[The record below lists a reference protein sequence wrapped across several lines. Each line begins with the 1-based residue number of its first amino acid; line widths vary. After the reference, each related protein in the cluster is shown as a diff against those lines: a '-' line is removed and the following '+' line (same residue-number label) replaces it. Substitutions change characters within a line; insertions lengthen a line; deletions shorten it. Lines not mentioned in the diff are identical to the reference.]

1 MHNPHPVPNRR
12 PAVDNVLERFIKL
25 NDEQRL
31 VSNEKILRVAT
42 DSLKVSKALQDYTI
56 DARVGGDLTENNR
69 LIKKAQE
76 RVKSAKIVFTTCAGA
91 GLGILRKP
99 DFDVV
104 IIDEASQIT
113 EACALIPL
121 VKGCKKAV
129 LVGDQCVFLL
139 CSSGSDIHFAQ
150 RSTSADGSEYGKGAA
165 ARRFDARAAL
175 HRSKCWRDVQDDAE
189 REFAPDTP
197 QAFGTLIT
205 PFASR
210 SNTDSQDSSRSSLQT
225 SFTEADC

>member
-1 MHNPHPVPNRR
+1 M
-12 PAVDNVLERFIKL
+12 
-25 NDEQRL
+25 NDEKRL

-99 DFDVV
+99 DFDIV

-121 VKGCKKAV
+121 VKGCRKAV
-129 LVGDQCVFLL
+129 LVGDQYVFIPQLRRSL
-139 CSSGSDIHFAQ
+139 VSRSNVHFAQ
-150 RSTSADGSEYGKGAA
+150 RSTAPDGSEYGKGTVA
-165 ARRFDARAAL
+165 
-175 HRSKCWRDVQDDAE
+175 
-189 REFAPDTP
+189 
-197 QAFGTLIT
+197 
-205 PFASR
+205 
-210 SNTDSQDSSRSSLQT
+210 
-225 SFTEADC
+225 